1 MKVFSALKLTIALTG
16 LSLTMIASPSVAEF
30 RVQQEPQAKQQQ
42 IPQIEAQR
50 TAIYGS
56 HSKFTSTDTITRY
69 TYDDT
74 YLGSYINAP
83 LQSVQVLH
91 FNQSPNEVFEWVTS
105 GNDEWTLSV
114 ETLTWDHTASETPG
128 ELGVGSVRRCDFY
141 GGVGTAYERVYAIEE
156 NRLLAYDLDTER
168 SNAPLPVKDFF
179 VIWTVED
186 KGPDGT
192 LVVARMYYHEAQEA
206 RGQAATGVA
215 QALAV
220 DFKNFANT
228 YGGTYVKM

>member
-30 RVQQEPQAKQQQ
+30 QAQQDPHAKQEQAQ
-42 IPQIEAQR
+42 PIEAQR
-50 TAIYGS
+50 TARYGS
-56 HSKFTSTDTITRY
+56 HSKFTSTDAVTRY
-69 TYDDT
+69 TYNEA

-83 LQSVQVLH
+83 LQSVEVLH
-91 FNQSPNEVFEWVTS
+91 FNQSPDEVFEWVTS

-114 ETLTWDHTASETPG
+114 ETLTWDHSASQTPG
-128 ELGVGSVRRCDFY
+128 TLGIGSVRRCDFR
-141 GGVGTAYERVYAIEE
+141 GGSGTAYEQVYAVEE
-156 NRLLAYDLDTER
+156 NRLFAYGLDAER
-168 SNAPLPVKDFF
+168 STVPLPIKDFF

-206 RGQAATGVA
+206 GGQAATGVA